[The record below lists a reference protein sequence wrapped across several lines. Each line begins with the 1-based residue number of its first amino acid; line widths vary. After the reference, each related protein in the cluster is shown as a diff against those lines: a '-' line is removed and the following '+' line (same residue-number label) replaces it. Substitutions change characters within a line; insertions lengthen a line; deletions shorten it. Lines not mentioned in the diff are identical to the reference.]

1 MGVRFISGEP
11 GLRAEGL
18 ACAMSE
24 ATPSRLRAHVEDART
39 ELVEASLLS
48 GVAFYSQGIASS
60 SVPTG
65 VGTTPR
71 NAVMRVCELKRWL
84 AWWREATPNLHV
96 AHVEDAR
103 IGNCRSVSVIQGWDF
118 IGRGLLRR

>member
-24 ATPSRLRAHVEDART
+24 ATPGRLRAQVEDART

-48 GVAFYSQGIASS
+48 GVAFYSQG
-60 SVPTG
+60 
-65 VGTTPR
+65 
-71 NAVMRVCELKRWL
+71 
-84 AWWREATPNLHV
+84 
-96 AHVEDAR
+96 
-103 IGNCRSVSVIQGWDF
+103 
-118 IGRGLLRR
+118 LLRRLFRLASERLLAMP